1 MAKKE
6 TKEEKAMALTSNGIF
21 SKFESVIPKGATTVN
36 VLEAAATI
44 IASSMAQMNANRR
57 DLHNVMMHLEEYAA
71 KRVALKDAK
80 EEQEAKEAAN

>member
-21 SKFESVIPKGATTVN
+21 RKFESVIPKGATTVN

-57 DLHNVMMHLEEYAA
+57 DLHAVMMRLEEYAA
-71 KRVALKDAK
+71 KMVALKDAK
-80 EEQEAKEAAN
+80 EEREVKEAAN